1 MSTKSVL
8 LAGTDGARIKLGT
21 CTQGKCSDVG
31 YSRVEQSRSA
41 TPRTSTSQHCGV
53 LVLPEQRGAAAWRW
67 NRGAGTAM
75 MVAMRPK
82 TMTAVLILA
91 VVGLVLKVDLSEL
104 MWIVD

>member
-1 MSTKSVL
+1 M
-8 LAGTDGARIKLGT
+8 
-21 CTQGKCSDVG
+21 
-31 YSRVEQSRSA
+31 
-41 TPRTSTSQHCGV
+41 
-53 LVLPEQRGAAAWRW
+53 PEQRGAAAWRW